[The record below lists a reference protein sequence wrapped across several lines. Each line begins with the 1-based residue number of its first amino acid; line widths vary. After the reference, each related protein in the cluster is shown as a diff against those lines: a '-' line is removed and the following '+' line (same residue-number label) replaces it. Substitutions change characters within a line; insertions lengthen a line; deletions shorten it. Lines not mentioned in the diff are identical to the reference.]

1 MQHFNLWHSKPS
13 SNTWEKEE
21 ENVWK
26 RLSNSYNILISI
38 SGVNTYLTII
48 NVSLESYGKYQL
60 NITND
65 IDEFIQTYFFIA
77 EGIVIFY
84 QIYSDKECQILT
96 AAKLFWR

>member
-1 MQHFNLWHSKPS
+1 MSPPVENVTSALLNTATFQFLGIANPAP
-13 SNTWEKEE
+13 NFTWEKEE

-65 IDEFIQTYFFIA
+65 IDEFIQTYFLIA
-77 EGIVIFY
+77 EGMFY
-84 QIYSDKECQILT
+84 
-96 AAKLFWR
+96 